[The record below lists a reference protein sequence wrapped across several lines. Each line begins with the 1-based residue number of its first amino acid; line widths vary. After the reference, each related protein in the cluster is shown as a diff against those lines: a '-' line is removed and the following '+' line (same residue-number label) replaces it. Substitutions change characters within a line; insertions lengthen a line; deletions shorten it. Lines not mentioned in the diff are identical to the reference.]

1 MSKEHTAWALLCH
14 HWKSEFVPKAA
25 TAQRTA
31 GSVCMQARLIHRLRR
46 REAVKSWLRFHL
58 NLPFHSKGASSFL
71 SVLLSSQHLF
81 DYFTNLGWPNNLPFF
96 LPSFLDYHLI
106 SLARKG
112 NPYIHVLVG
121 DSKEQNVKLM
131 VEEVFL
137 LPLRLMSLLAPDL
150 FFIFFLHHNK
160 QCVTLVWI
168 LSQCSGPFLRDVGWK
183 CSISRDLAIQELF
196 RKHWASWYITEH
208 FNICRIFCKAFYFR
222 KAFHLRRRVT

>member
-137 LPLRLMSLLAPDL
+137 LPLKLMSLLAPDL
-150 FFIFFLHHNK
+150 FYFFPAP
-160 QCVTLVWI
+160 QQTVCSSCVNTQSVFRTLLERCGVEVFHFKGPGYTRAFQKALGI
-168 LSQCSGPFLRDVGWK
+168 LVH
-183 CSISRDLAIQELF
+183 
-196 RKHWASWYITEH
+196 HWA
-208 FNICRIFCKAFYFR
+208 F
-222 KAFHLRRRVT
+222 

>member
-58 NLPFHSKGASSFL
+58 NLPFHSKGTSSFL
-71 SVLLSSQHLF
+71 SKCCWQHLF
-81 DYFTNLGWPNNLPFF
+81 DYFTNLGWPNNFPFF
-96 LPSFLDYHLI
+96 LPSFLETITSSPWQGKETRLE
-106 SLARKG
+106 

-121 DSKEQNVKLM
+121 DSKAQNVKLM

-150 FFIFFLHHNK
+150 FFFSCPTTNS
-160 QCVTLVWI
+160 V
-168 LSQCSGPFLRDVGWK
+168 
-183 CSISRDLAIQELF
+183 
-196 RKHWASWYITEH
+196 
-208 FNICRIFCKAFYFR
+208 
-222 KAFHLRRRVT
+222 